1 MNSIL
6 KSAFLLFSLI
16 FFLIACEKQDGE
28 GEGEMNGKNTF
39 DTPEEAVAK
48 AKSDLIQ
55 VLETSKDIDLGIDV
69 EKLRNAEQ
77 VRIVQYVEV
86 DFEKLLRTE
95 NVQSLS
101 DISSA
106 PKSMVAPFALQNNVV
121 GVVEVREESSKWK
134 VSGLGNKPLTED
146 FNMAGIANNNEAAV
160 TVYEVPNLQVF
171 VYGVR
176 MGGTETYHL
185 NLGEYTLKDTVN
197 VQAFYPLLRENSIQF
212 QREFGDLL
220 KKEQLLK

>member
-6 KSAFLLFSLI
+6 KTALFLFSLI
-16 FFLIACEKQDGE
+16 FFLVACEKQEGE
-28 GEGEMNGKNTF
+28 GEGEMNEKNSF

-55 VLETSKDIDLGIDV
+55 VLETSKDLDLGIDV
-69 EKLRNAEQ
+69 EKLRNATQ
-77 VRIVQYVEV
+77 VRMVQYVDV
-86 DFEKLLRTE
+86 DFGKLLTTE

-106 PKSMVAPFALQNNVV
+106 PKSMVAPFALQSNVV
-121 GVVEVREESSKWK
+121 GVVEVREERSKWK

-160 TVYEVPNLQVF
+160 TVYEVPNLQIF

-176 MGGTETYHL
+176 MGGAETYHV
-185 NLGEYTLKDTVN
+185 NFGEYTLKDTVSI
-197 VQAFYPLLRENSIQF
+197 QAFYPLLRENSIQF
-212 QREFGDLL
+212 QKEFGDIL
-220 KKEQLLK
+220 KKQQLVK